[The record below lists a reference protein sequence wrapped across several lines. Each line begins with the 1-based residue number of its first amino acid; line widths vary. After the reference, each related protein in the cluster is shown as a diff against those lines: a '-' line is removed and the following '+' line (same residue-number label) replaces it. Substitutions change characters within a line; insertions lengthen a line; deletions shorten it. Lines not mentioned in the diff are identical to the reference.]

1 MALIVKDRV
10 QEISTTVGTGTLTL
24 GGAVLGFQSFAAIG
38 NGNTTYYAI
47 SDPVTGDWEVGI
59 GTYTS
64 SGTTLS
70 RDTVLSSSTGAS
82 PVSFVAGTKNVFC
95 TYPSER
101 AVYLDSAG
109 SYPVQNTFN
118 TLNVTT
124 ATITAGTVSTT
135 PTSGTDIA
143 NKTYV
148 DNLVA
153 AGTHFHEPVRVES
166 PINLNATYNNGTA
179 GVGATL
185 TNAGTQVAL
194 VIDGV
199 TVSVADRVLVYEQ
212 TNQTQN
218 GVYVV
223 TDVGSGA
230 TNWVL
235 TRASDADT
243 YVVDSP
249 NGLSEGSTFF
259 VQEGTTGAGETYTCN
274 TSGVITFGTTNITFA
289 QISSAQIYSA
299 GTGLTL
305 SGTQFSITN
314 TAVTPASYGT
324 ASSVGTF
331 TVNAQGQLTNAVDTP
346 IAIGAAA
353 VSGLAASA
361 TTDTTNASN
370 ITSGSLGT
378 SRLSG
383 SYTGITGVGALA
395 AGSLATGFTAVSAPL
410 GGTGQTSYAVGDI
423 LYADTTTSL
432 AKLAD
437 VAVGNALISG
447 GIAAAPTYGKIG
459 LATHVSGTLPVASG
473 GTGQTSLTANNVIL
487 GNDTSSVNFVAPG
500 SNGNVLTSNGTTWTS
515 AAAAGGFP
523 AGTAMLFVQTSAP
536 TGWTKSTTHD
546 NKALRVVSGTA
557 SSGGT
562 VAFTTAF
569 ASQAVNGTNADTTAT
584 NQSFTLTST
593 EIPSHSHGPP
603 QGTNMTGY
611 MGYLSAGGTILAS
624 GSAARVNNVL
634 VTQSGLTGGGG
645 SHNHTQNAHTHT
657 FTGTAIN
664 LAVQYVDVIIATK
677 D

>member
-1 MALIVKDRV
+1 
-10 QEISTTVGTGTLTL
+10 
-24 GGAVLGFQSFAAIG
+24 
-38 NGNTTYYAI
+38 
-47 SDPVTGDWEVGI
+47 
-59 GTYTS
+59 
-64 SGTTLS
+64 
-70 RDTVLSSSTGAS
+70 
-82 PVSFVAGTKNVFC
+82 
-95 TYPSER
+95 
-101 AVYLDSAG
+101 
-109 SYPVQNTFN
+109 
-118 TLNVTT
+118 
-124 ATITAGTVSTT
+124 
-135 PTSGTDIA
+135 
-143 NKTYV
+143 
-148 DNLVA
+148 
-153 AGTHFHEPVRVES
+153 
-166 PINLNATYNNGTA
+166 
-179 GVGATL
+179 VGATL

-199 TVSVADRVLVYEQ
+199 TLSVADRVLIYEQ
-212 TNQTQN
+212 TDQTEN

-230 TNWVL
+230 TNWIL

-259 VQEGTTGAGETYTCN
+259 VREGTTGAGETYTCN
-274 TSGVITFGTTNITFA
+274 TTGVITFGTTNITFA

-299 GTGLTL
+299 GTGLSL
-305 SGTQFSITN
+305 SGTQFSIAN
-314 TAVTPASYGT
+314 TAVTPTSYGT

-361 TTDTTNASN
+361 TTDTTNANN

-395 AGSLATGFTAVSAPL
+395 AGSLASGFTAVSAPL

-423 LYADTTTSL
+423 LFADTGTSL

-447 GIAAAPTYGKIG
+447 GVAAAPSYGKIG
-459 LATHVSGTLPVASG
+459 LATHVSGTLPAANG
-473 GTGQTSLTANNVIL
+473 GTGQSSLTANNVLL
-487 GNDTSSVNFVAPG
+487 GNGTSAVNFVAPG
-500 SNGNVLTSNGTTWTS
+500 TSGNVLTSNGTTWTS
-515 AAAAGGFP
+515 GASPSPIPSGSAIVFAQ
-523 AGTAMLFVQTSAP
+523 TAAP

-557 SSGGT
+557 SSGGS

-569 ASQAVNGTNADTTAT
+569 ASQGVNGTVGATTLAT
-584 NQSFTLTST
+584 SQ
-593 EIPSHSHGPP
+593 IPSHTHSYTRP
-603 QGTNMTGY
+603 NTGSNF
-611 MGYLSAGGTILAS
+611 SAVKGSSTTAS
-624 GSAARVNNVL
+624 TGANTGAE
-634 VTQSGLTGGGG
+634 GGGG
-645 SHNHTQNAHTHT
+645 SHNHS

-664 LAVQYVDVIIATK
+664 LAVQYVDVIICVK